1 MKKVSLS
8 LILTLLSM
16 IIAAFRGALKL
27 AEKIADVVD
36 NGKIDG
42 SFERPVWMLNI
53 DAGLEYAQRA
63 LTCLDLAQNLAAKD
77 MKSETET
84 DE

>member
-1 MKKVSLS
+1 MKKISLG

-16 IIAAFRGALKL
+16 VLAALRGALKL
-27 AEKIADVVD
+27 AEKIADLVD

-63 LTCLDLAQNLAAKD
+63 VSCLDLAQNLATKD
-77 MKSETET
+77 MASASENNE
-84 DE
+84 